1 MIGKA
6 AQKPYTLCQ
15 IQPLP
20 GRYQSDM
27 IEQAQVFDTVVAGG
41 GPTGLVAA
49 ILLAQDGVRTAL
61 VTDTSVEPD
70 ARTVALM
77 QPAMRLLEHI
87 GLWPERFAGLAQPLR
102 KLVLVDDTGDF
113 FSASRIVFS
122 ADELALDA
130 FGWNIPLESL
140 CAALTRRCE
149 ESGSFLIRGK
159 IIDLLVTEEQ
169 VILLLEDRSTLAAKI
184 ILAAD
189 GRDSAIRRA
198 AGIGSRAW
206 DYDQHAIAAS
216 FAHSVSHEDTSTE
229 YLRFGGPLT
238 TIPLKGKRS
247 ALVWM
252 ERPARTSALMAL
264 DELNFARELQAAI
277 HGELGRVGDIG
288 PRSAFPMRGLMA
300 SELGS
305 RRVVLI
311 GEAAHLMPPIGAQ
324 GLNISLTDAA
334 TAAECIA
341 NARSLGRDVGGEEVI
356 RSYRDLRAVDISLRQ
371 AAVHSLN
378 RSLLADFLPFN
389 LARSAGSELL
399 AQISPLRKFIMQRG
413 LEPVF
418 HLPRAMR

>member
-1 MIGKA
+1 
-6 AQKPYTLCQ
+6 
-15 IQPLP
+15 
-20 GRYQSDM
+20 M
-27 IEQAQVFDTVVAGG
+27 IEQAQVFDAVVAGG

-149 ESGSFLIRGK
+149 ESGAFLIRGK
-159 IIDLLVTEEQ
+159 IIDLSVTEEQ

-206 DYDQHAIAAS
+206 DYGQHAIAAS

-389 LARSAGSELL
+389 LARSAGSALL

>member
-1 MIGKA
+1 
-6 AQKPYTLCQ
+6 
-15 IQPLP
+15 
-20 GRYQSDM
+20 M